1 MSICFIY
8 LQRFFFSPTNSSTNL
23 KDLII
28 IQKQMILRIY
38 HTSHIIDMTWNESP
52 SFYPSISIIFV
63 SLVCRSTP
71 VFVNRNIS
79 EGPLSSSPPS
89 SLSSSYTVLAFGFG
103 LILSNKL
110 PILSCLLLLLL
121 SLSIDYYLLEVII
134 ITIFNVIVICHCNYC
149 LWYILMSSTL
159 SVACVHSELGPTWM
173 QIVCIHM
180 TFMTCVTVVGFF
192 VFVFVL

>member
-52 SFYPSISIIFV
+52 SFYPSISFIFV
-63 SLVCRSTP
+63 SLFCRSTP
-71 VFVNRNIS
+71 AFVNRNIS

-89 SLSSSYTVLAFGFG
+89 SLSSYTVLVFVLVWSCPISYRYRHFFYYYYYYHY
-103 LILSNKL
+103 LSIIICWK
-110 PILSCLLLLLL
+110 LL
-121 SLSIDYYLLEVII
+121 SLPFSMSLS
-134 ITIFNVIVICHCNYC
+134 FVICHCNYC
-149 LWYILMSSTL
+149 LWHILISLTL
-159 SVACVHSELGPTWM
+159 SVACVHFELDPT
-173 QIVCIHM
+173 CR
-180 TFMTCVTVVGFF
+180 
-192 VFVFVL
+192 